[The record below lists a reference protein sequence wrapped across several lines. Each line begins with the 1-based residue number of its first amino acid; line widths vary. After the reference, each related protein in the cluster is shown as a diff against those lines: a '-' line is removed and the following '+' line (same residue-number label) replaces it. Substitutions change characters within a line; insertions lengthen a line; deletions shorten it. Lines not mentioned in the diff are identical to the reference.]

1 MVSTSLACSKSKT
14 PLKPDDPITHLIS
27 AFARLPGIG
36 ERTASRLAFFVMNQ
50 PGDLV
55 DDLSEALQRVK
66 VEVGFCERCSNLT
79 KGTLCQICEDTKR
92 DPATICVVES
102 TPDLRAIERTG
113 EFRGTYHVLHGLI
126 SPLEGIGPD
135 DLKVRELLA
144 RFGTDSEVKE
154 VILATSPSVDGEA
167 TALYLARLLKPL
179 GVNVSRIASGIP
191 IGGELE
197 YADKVTLSR
206 AIMQRRVF

>member
-1 MVSTSLACSKSKT
+1 
-14 PLKPDDPITHLIS
+14 LKPEDPITHLIS

-50 PGDLV
+50 PDELVEDLA
-55 DDLSEALQRVK
+55 EALQRVK
-66 VEVGFCERCSNLT
+66 TEVGFCTRCCNLT
-79 KGTLCQICEDTKR
+79 RGELCVICEDTRR
-92 DPATICVVES
+92 DPAVICVVES
-102 TPDLRAIERTG
+102 TPDLRAVERTG

-135 DLKVRELLA
+135 DLRIRELLA
-144 RFGTDSEVKE
+144 RLSGECEVKE

-167 TALYLARLLKPL
+167 TALYLSRLLKPL
-179 GVNVSRIASGIP
+179 GIAVSRIASGIP

-197 YADKVTLSR
+197 YADRVTLSR
-206 AIMQRRVF
+206 AIMQRRDF